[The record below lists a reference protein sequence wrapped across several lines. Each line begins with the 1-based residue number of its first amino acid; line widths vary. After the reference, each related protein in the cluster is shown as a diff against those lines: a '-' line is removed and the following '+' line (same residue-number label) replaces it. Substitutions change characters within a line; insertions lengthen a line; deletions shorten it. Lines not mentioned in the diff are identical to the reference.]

1 VSINTPEELAS
12 MRAAGEIVRRMLDAM
27 KEAVRPGVTTA
38 ELDEVGGQVMR
49 QHGAQ
54 SAPQLVYKF
63 PGMNCISLN
72 DEAVHGIPSERKVQE
87 GDLVKLDVTVEKDGF
102 MADAAITVAVGEVSE
117 ESERLIACAE
127 RAFTKAMLVARAGF
141 RVSEIGRA
149 VEREVR
155 RNGFSVIRD
164 LGGHGIG
171 RTIHEAPRIPNFADP
186 AANHRCRVR
195 PRGRR
200 QRRLDGAYP
209 GPQTL
214 RSLRAHAG
222 DHKGRADSTDCIS
235 AALPKS
241 LFIALVVDGKT
252 KGCLF
257 FRRPAASGQP
267 SMSSR

>member
-63 PGMNCISLN
+63 PGVNCISLN

-186 AANHRCRVR
+186 AANQILTEGLVITVE
-195 PRGRR
+195 PII
-200 QRRLDGAYP
+200 A
-209 GPQTL
+209 
-214 RSLRAHAG
+214 AG
-222 DHKGRADSTDCIS
+222 SGRAAVDKDGWTVRTLDRRPS
-235 AALPKS
+235 AHYEHT
-241 LFIALVVDGKT
+241 LVIT
-252 KGCLF
+252 KGEPILLT
-257 FRRPAASGQP
+257 A
-267 SMSSR
+267 